1 MQKKSHCICI
11 NSKRRRWFFNVAV
24 GLMKIDA
31 QVKGRNEAEKD
42 ASFDAFHRKSS
53 EMICDQQ
60 K

>member
-1 MQKKSHCICI
+1 
-11 NSKRRRWFFNVAV
+11 
-24 GLMKIDA
+24 MKIDA

-42 ASFDAFHRKSS
+42 VSFDAFHQKSS